1 MSQTTFAILALA
13 TAMLIAVA
21 QIRWTVQTQQRLVD
35 DELEVMAS
43 GVARQVLEYSET
55 RSFDERTTP
64 AVWNVSGAPFSE
76 LDFDLAANFG
86 NAPDPVCNLS
96 DLTLNLAECDDI
108 DDLHMDSTT
117 WQSFPFIM
125 ETDTM
130 EFEVNVQ
137 VYYVDDVDPDI
148 RLLGGSRSRSKEMI
162 VRVRSPLQVQQ
173 HRFTEGLVQLKRLF
187 PYDET
192 DEEDRYN
199 YVYGI
204 SP

>member
-1 MSQTTFAILALA
+1 MSQTTFSILALA

-21 QIRWTVQTQQRLVD
+21 QIRWTIQTQHRLVD

-43 GVARQVLEYSET
+43 GVARQVLEYAES

-64 AVWNVSGAPFSE
+64 AVWNTIGPPASE
-76 LDFDLAANFG
+76 LDFDLASNFG
-86 NAPDPVCNLS
+86 NAPDPTCNLS

-108 DDLHMDSTT
+108 DDLHMDSAL

-130 EFEVNVQ
+130 DFEVNIQ
-137 VYYVDDVDPDI
+137 VYYVDDVDPNI
-148 RLLGGSRSRSKEMI
+148 YLLGAGRSQTKELV

-173 HRFTEGLVQLKRLF
+173 NRFTKGLVQLKRLYL
-187 PYDET
+187 YDET
-192 DEEDRYN
+192 DEEGRHDSI
-199 YVYGI
+199 YG
-204 SP
+204 PLP